1 MFNSED
7 VVLVKDRGIGTIE
20 QIAYDY
26 NGNRDI
32 YIVQLRE
39 TKDLLKCLEEDLSPV
54 IENVETITIS
64 KVDYIN
70 AIANIDYENIV
81 EPYGKT
87 ALDTIFGD
95 MLGKFVTALCIELF
109 DKKAEND

>member
-1 MFNSED
+1 MFNCED
-7 VVLVKDRGIGTIE
+7 VVSVKDRGIGTIE
-20 QIAYDY
+20 HIGYDDIR
-26 NGNRDI
+26 NRDI
-32 YIVQLRE
+32 YIVQLKE
-39 TKDLLKCLEEDLSPV
+39 TKDLIKCLEEDLSPV

-70 AIANIDYENIV
+70 AVANINYENLV

-87 ALDTIFGD
+87 ILDTMLGD
-95 MLGKFVTALCIELF
+95 MLGKFVGALCIELF